1 MKLSELGSKQ
11 NRITAGLVIAAIVV
25 SALLGFYVSTIAK
38 SIASGG
44 NKSPATVVNL
54 DVVADYGGAGY
65 DAFVLPAN
73 LQNGFVPQQ
82 ATNTTGP
89 GTNNNNITVSTGTTV
104 KFVLTSLDTAINQN
118 FSDQVT
124 TSFTVYND
132 TESGQVAS
140 QYSVGQNISAM
151 PIGHTFTIAQLGVN
165 IPIPPTTVV
174 TFSLTFSKAG
184 LYLYICDTPC
194 GPGMGLMGYME
205 GYIIVK

>member
-1 MKLSELGSKQ
+1 VKLSELGSKQ